1 MGDTTTEYIHL
12 VINTIIFCSA
22 VGMLLVFLNIL
33 GKYNRGELESQRT
46 KASVTMDTEIGY
58 SSDHIY
64 VKGSEVFT
72 DIIGQDANLP
82 IYLDGTLLATSYLQ
96 NIREENTTYVSDLRN
111 RIAFDAD
118 YLIRHQ
124 YYSTN
129 ELMAVYYERQ

>member
-1 MGDTTTEYIHL
+1 
-12 VINTIIFCSA
+12 
-22 VGMLLVFLNIL
+22 
-33 GKYNRGELESQRT
+33 
-46 KASVTMDTEIGY
+46 MDTEIGY

-96 NIREENTTYVSDLRN
+96 NIREENTTYLSDLRN